1 MEQPHSGGFQET
13 MMKGIQPLKRG
24 IHMKMFWHVIGLA
37 LAVAILS
44 ALIEFANPL
53 LPIFG
58 GGAFPE
64 KAILVACIAKAIGV
78 FVKELIIVA
87 AIYLGKIKAFGSHSE
102 AK

>member
-1 MEQPHSGGFQET
+1 MQQPHDGGIQDIMT
-13 MMKGIQPLKRG
+13 KGIQPKKEGL
-24 IHMKMFWHVIGLA
+24 MKMFWHVTGLA

-102 AK
+102 TK